1 MTRHRGVVTGDLRM
15 TQDGRMHGMVNGTLT
30 IAAGCRVS
38 VGGMVNGDVV
48 VEPGAEVEVTG
59 MVNGTIHDRGGSV
72 RISGMVTG

>member
-38 VGGMVNGDVV
+38 VGVLVNGEVV
-48 VEPGAEVEVTG
+48 V
-59 MVNGTIHDRGGSV
+59 
-72 RISGMVTG
+72 